1 MKNVLK
7 EPFLNEASPHKAR
20 KRFGQN
26 FLIDHGIIRD
36 IVRAVH
42 PQKKDVIVE
51 IGPGKGAIT
60 QLLADS
66 CDNLSVIE
74 LDRDLIP
81 WLTLKFE
88 KHPHFQLFQADAL
101 QFDFSQLISKESVNS
116 ESTKSIRIVGN
127 LPYNISTPLIFHLLT
142 YATQVSDMH
151 FMLQKE
157 VVKRMA
163 AKAGD
168 SAYGRL
174 GIMVQYFCS
183 VENLFEVPPSA
194 FEPAP
199 KVDSAIVRL
208 IPHQQLPYPAT
219 HFQTLEKLVNI
230 AFQQRRKTLRN
241 SLKQWLGAEVIE
253 QLPLDTSARA
263 EEISLSEF
271 VATSNLLSSL
281 QNSVIKNSVIKNSVI
296 QNSPINDSL

>member
-1 MKNVLK
+1 MSKKFSNDTSNTFLKN
-7 EPFLNEASPHKAR
+7 EGQHKAR

-42 PQKKDVIVE
+42 PHKDDQIVE

-74 LDRDLIP
+74 LDRDLVP
-81 WLTLKFE
+81 WLKVKFE
-88 KHPHFQLFQADAL
+88 HHPNFQLFQADAL
-101 QFDFSQLISKESVNS
+101 QFDFAQLVKEDRP
-116 ESTKSIRIVGN
+116 IRIVGN
-127 LPYNISTPLIFHLLT
+127 LPYNISTPLIFHLLS
-142 YATQVSDMH
+142 YSTQVRDMH

-163 AKAGD
+163 AQAGD

-174 GIMVQYFCS
+174 GIMVQYYCA
-183 VENLFEVPPSA
+183 VENLFEVPPTS
-194 FEPAP
+194 FDPAP

-208 IPHQQLPYPAT
+208 VPYHELPHKAT
-219 HFQTLEKLVNI
+219 NIKTLENLVNV

-241 SLKQWLGAEVIE
+241 ALKQLLSPDIME
-253 QLPLDTSARA
+253 QLPIDTSARA
-263 EEISLSEF
+263 EEISLAEY
-271 VATSNLLSSL
+271 VATSNLLDTLMTQTQAAQVQAAQAQQES
-281 QNSVIKNSVIKNSVI
+281 
-296 QNSPINDSL
+296 D

>member
-1 MKNVLK
+1 MKKL
-7 EPFLNEASPHKAR
+7 LNDETQHKAR

-26 FLIDHGIIRD
+26 FLIDHGVIRD

-42 PQKKDVIVE
+42 PKKDDQIVE

-60 QLLADS
+60 QLLADG
-66 CDNLSVIE
+66 CDNINVIE
-74 LDRDLIP
+74 LDRDLVP
-81 WLTLKFE
+81 WLKVKFE
-88 KHPHFQLFQADAL
+88 KHPGFQLFQADAL
-101 QFDFSQLISKESVNS
+101 QFDFAQLIKNNQPL
-116 ESTKSIRIVGN
+116 RIVGN

-142 YATQVSDMH
+142 YSTQVSDMH

-163 AKAGD
+163 AQAGD

-174 GIMVQYFCS
+174 GIMVQYYCA
-183 VENLFEVPPSA
+183 VENLFEVPPTA
-194 FEPAP
+194 FDPAP

-208 IPHQQLPYPAT
+208 MPYKELPYPAINIK
-219 HFQTLEKLVNI
+219 TLETLVNV

-241 SLKQWLGAEVIE
+241 SLKQLLGPEIIE
-253 QLPLDTSARA
+253 QLPIDTSARA

-271 VATSNLLSSL
+271 VATSNLL
-281 QNSVIKNSVIKNSVI
+281 
-296 QNSPINDSL
+296 DSLTQQESS

>member
-1 MKNVLK
+1 MNN
-7 EPFLNEASPHKAR
+7 FLNETSSYKDASPHKAR

-42 PQKKDVIVE
+42 PHKNDVIVE

-74 LDRDLIP
+74 LDRDLVP
-81 WLTLKFE
+81 WLKVKFE
-88 KHPHFQLFQADAL
+88 KHPNFQLFQADAL
-101 QFDFSQLISKESVNS
+101 QFDFSQLIKKESLRS
-116 ESTKSIRIVGN
+116 ELSDGEFAHRLRVVGN
-127 LPYNISTPLIFHLLT
+127 LPYNISTPLIFHLLS
-142 YATQVSDMH
+142 YATHVSDMH

-163 AKAGD
+163 ANAGD

-174 GIMVQYFCS
+174 GIMVQYFCK

-208 IPHQQLPYPAT
+208 VPHEQLPFPAT
-219 HFQTLEKLVNI
+219 HFPTLEKLVNI

-241 SLKQWLGAEVIE
+241 ALKQWLGADIIE
-253 QLPLDTSARA
+253 QLPIDTSARA
-263 EEISLSEF
+263 EEISLAEF
-271 VATSNLLSSL
+271 VATSNFLDSL
-281 QNSVIKNSVIKNSVI
+281 QNQFEQSV
-296 QNSPINDSL
+296 